1 MDAVGI
7 EGLSKEH
14 LKEYWSIMAYVPN
27 GDFCRE
33 VWRSLRLLPF
43 SSANGPTTRI
53 PVLYVPVQELNDAG
67 IKPLIDKLRKID
79 QAADHRVMYA
89 VLDD

>member
-1 MDAVGI
+1 MDVVSI
-7 EGLSKEH
+7 ERLSKEH

-33 VWRSLRLLPF
+33 VWHSLRLLPF

-53 PVLYVPVQELNDAG
+53 PMLYVPVQELNDAG
-67 IKPLIDKLRKID
+67 IKPLVDKLRQID
-79 QAADHRVMYA
+79 PAADHRIMHT
-89 VLDD
+89 VLGD